1 MITRRKAV
9 QMMGAGFG
17 MVGLGES
24 LRAASGHATHFA
36 PKAKQ
41 VIFLYLNGGL
51 SHVDSFDP
59 KPELTKRDGE
69 PMPGPK
75 VKTDRASGGLMKSP
89 FAFRPGGQ
97 SGVEVA
103 EIFPEIGKSIDDF
116 LVVRSM
122 YSESVNHLP
131 SMLMMN
137 TGHATRGGS
146 RPSFGSWVS
155 YGLGSENENLPGYV
169 VLCPGQP
176 TGGSRLWSASFL
188 PTAHQGALIRN
199 DAETADKLIQDLA
212 NKSFTRDQQRR
223 QLDLLSK
230 LDASFLDRVGYDPKL
245 ESNIESMETA
255 FQMQTEA
262 PGIFDL
268 AKEPAHVRARYGDGE
283 FGRGCLM
290 ALRLVEAGVRVVQI
304 YYGNGQPW
312 DSHDDILAQKHHAR
326 LSDGPIAA
334 LVADLKQRGLFD
346 ETLVIVGTEFG
357 RTPMIQNSGTEKVG
371 RGRDH
376 NPPGYSILLAGGGIK
391 GGQSYGATDDFGY
404 KAVEKR
410 VNPHDLHATALHL
423 LGLDHTKLTYRYSG
437 RDFRLTDVHGN
448 VIPEWLA

>member
-1 MITRRKAV
+1 
-9 QMMGAGFG
+9 MGAGFG
-17 MVGLGES
+17 LVGLGDS
-24 LRAASGHATHFA
+24 LHSASGGRTHFA

-51 SHVDSFDP
+51 SHVDSFDY
-59 KPELTKRDGE
+59 KPELIKRDGE

-75 VKTDRASGGLMKSP
+75 IKTDRASGGLMRSP
-89 FAFRPGGQ
+89 FEFPQHGE
-97 SGVEVA
+97 SGLHVA
-103 EIFPEIGKSIDDF
+103 DIFPEIAANIDDF
-116 LVVRSM
+116 LIVNSM

-137 TGHATRGGS
+137 TGHALRGGS
-146 RPSFGSWVS
+146 RPSFGSWVT
-155 YGLGSENENLPGYV
+155 YGLGTDNQNLPGYV

-176 TGGSRLWSASFL
+176 TGGSRLWSSSFL

-199 DAETADKLIQDLA
+199 DATTADKLIQDLA
-212 NKSFTRDQQRR
+212 NKTYTRDEQQR
-223 QLDLLSK
+223 QLELLAK
-230 LDASFLDRVGYDPKL
+230 LDGSFLQRVGYDPKL
-245 ESNIESMETA
+245 ESNIEAMETA
-255 FQMQTEA
+255 FRMQTEA
-262 PGIFDL
+262 PEIFDL
-268 AKEPAHVRARYGDGE
+268 AKEPEHVRSRYGEGE

-290 ALRLVEAGVRVVQI
+290 ALRLVEAGVRVVQV

-326 LSDGPIAA
+326 QSDGPIAA
-334 LVADLKQRGLFD
+334 LVEDLKARGLFD
-346 ETLVIVGTEFG
+346 ETLIIVGSEFG

-391 GGQSYGATDDFGY
+391 GGQKYGATDDFGY

-410 VNPHDLHATALHL
+410 VNPHDLHATCLHL

-448 VIPEWLA
+448 IIQDWLA